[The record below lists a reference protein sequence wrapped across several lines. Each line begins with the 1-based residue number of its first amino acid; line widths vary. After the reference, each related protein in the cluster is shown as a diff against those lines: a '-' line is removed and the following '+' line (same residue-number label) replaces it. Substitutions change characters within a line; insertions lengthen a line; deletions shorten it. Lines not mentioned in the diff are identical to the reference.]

1 MLYFTGFADEV
12 SGDID
17 VQIKATQELDW
28 NFIEAR
34 NIEGENLT
42 DISDKKFE
50 EVYRKLTESGVNI
63 SCFGSKVA
71 NWGKSPYKEEDYEQ
85 SIEELKR
92 AIPRM
97 KKLGTKMIRG
107 MSFFIPKNEH
117 PNNPELEK
125 SIIKK
130 LKVLVNM
137 CEQEDIIY
145 LHENCM
151 NYFSQSYEH
160 MERLIKSMDSPYFK
174 VVFDTGN
181 PVFTDNRIG
190 DPPYKKQNTWEVYQ
204 ILKHKIHY
212 IHIKDGIFI
221 KDTENY
227 FPEVDYTFPG
237 EGNGQVKKVLKD
249 LIANGYKGGISI
261 EPHMGQVYHTE
272 SYNNKDKS
280 LDEYKFNTY
289 IEYGKK
295 TMKMVE
301 NIRKSIMN
309 EEKNVNE

>member
-50 EVYRKLTESGVNI
+50 EIYSKLVESGINI

>member
-1 MLYFTGFADEV
+1 VLYFTGFADEV

-50 EVYRKLTESGVNI
+50 EIYSKLVESGINI

-204 ILKHKIHY
+204 ILKQKIHY
-212 IHIKDGIFI
+212 VHIKDGIFI

-227 FPEVDYTFPG
+227 FPEVEYTFPG

-249 LIANGYKGGISI
+249 LIANGYEGGISI
-261 EPHMGQVYHTE
+261 EPHMGAVYHKK
-272 SYNNKDKS
+272 SSNNKNES
-280 LDEYKFNTY
+280 LDQYKFNTY

-301 NIRKSIMN
+301 DIRKSMMN
-309 EEKNVNE
+309 EEKNNNE

>member
-1 MLYFTGFADEV
+1 VLYFTGFADEV

-50 EVYRKLTESGVNI
+50 EIYSKLVESGINI

-272 SYNNKDKS
+272 SYNNNDKS

>member
-1 MLYFTGFADEV
+1 VLYFTGFADEV

>member
-12 SGDID
+12 NGDID
-17 VQIKATQELDW
+17 VQIKATKGLGW

-34 NIEGENLT
+34 NIEGKNIT

-50 EVYRKLTESGVNI
+50 EIYSKLMESGINI

-71 NWGKSPYKEEDYEQ
+71 NWGKSPYKEEDYKQ

-117 PNNPELEK
+117 PDNPDLDK

-130 LKVLVNM
+130 LKVLVSM

-160 MERLIKSMDSPYFK
+160 MKRLIESMDSPYFK

-204 ILKHKIHY
+204 ILKQKIQSV
-212 IHIKDGIFI
+212 HIKDGIFI

-227 FPEVDYTFPG
+227 FPEVEYTFPG

-249 LIANGYKGGISI
+249 LIANGYEGGISI
-261 EPHMGQVYHTE
+261 EPHMGEVYHKK
-272 SYNNKDKS
+272 SYNDKNES

-301 NIRKSIMN
+301 DIRKSIMN
-309 EEKNVNE
+309 EEKNSNE

>member
-1 MLYFTGFADEV
+1 VLYFTGFADEV

-50 EVYRKLTESGVNI
+50 EIYSKLVESGINI

>member
-107 MSFFIPKNEH
+107 MSFFIPKNEY

-272 SYNNKDKS
+272 SYNNNDKS

>member
-17 VQIKATQELDW
+17 VQIKATKGLGW

-34 NIEGENLT
+34 NIEGKNIT

-50 EVYRKLTESGVNI
+50 EIYSKLMESGINI

-71 NWGKSPYKEEDYEQ
+71 NWGKSPYKEEDYKQ

-117 PNNPELEK
+117 PDNPDLDK

-130 LKVLVNM
+130 LKVLVSM

>member
-1 MLYFTGFADEV
+1 VLYFTGFADEV

-107 MSFFIPKNEH
+107 MSFFIPKNEY

>member
-17 VQIKATQELDW
+17 VQIKSTKELAW

-34 NIEGENLT
+34 NIEGKNIT

-50 EVYRKLTESGVNI
+50 EIYSKLMESGINI

-71 NWGKSPYKEEDYEQ
+71 NWGKSPYKEEDYKQ

-117 PNNPELEK
+117 PDNPDLEN

-130 LKVLVNM
+130 LKVLVSM

-160 MERLIKSMDSPYFK
+160 MKRLIESIDSPYFK

-204 ILKHKIHY
+204 ILKQKIHY
-212 IHIKDGIFI
+212 VHIKDGIFI

-227 FPEVDYTFPG
+227 FPEVEYTFPG

-249 LIANGYKGGISI
+249 LIANGYEGGISI
-261 EPHMGQVYHTE
+261 EPHMGEVYHKK
-272 SYNNKDKS
+272 SDNDKNES

-301 NIRKSIMN
+301 DIRKSIMN
-309 EEKNVNE
+309 EEKNSNE

>member
-107 MSFFIPKNEH
+107 MSFFIPKNEY

>member
-1 MLYFTGFADEV
+1 VLYFTGFADEV

-50 EVYRKLTESGVNI
+50 EIYSKLVESGINI

-204 ILKHKIHY
+204 ILKQKIHY
-212 IHIKDGIFI
+212 VHIKDGIFI

-227 FPEVDYTFPG
+227 FPEVEYTFPG

-249 LIANGYKGGISI
+249 LIANGYEGGISI
-261 EPHMGQVYHTE
+261 EPHMGAVYHKK
-272 SYNNKDKS
+272 SSNNK
-280 LDEYKFNTY
+280 N
-289 IEYGKK
+289 
-295 TMKMVE
+295 
-301 NIRKSIMN
+301 
-309 EEKNVNE
+309 

>member
-1 MLYFTGFADEV
+1 VLYFTGFADEV
-12 SGDID
+12 SDDID
-17 VQIKATQELDW
+17 VQIKATKELGW

-50 EVYRKLTESGVNI
+50 EVYRKLAVSGVNI

-97 KKLGTKMIRG
+97 KQLGTKMIRG

-137 CEQEDIIY
+137 CEQEEIIY

-237 EGNGQVKKVLKD
+237 EGDGQVGKILKD
-249 LIANGYKGGISI
+249 LIVNGYDGGISI
-261 EPHMGQVYHTE
+261 EPHMGQVYHTK
-272 SYNNKDKS
+272 SYNNKDQS

-295 TMKMVE
+295 TMNMVE

>member
-17 VQIKATQELDW
+17 VQIRATQDLGW
-28 NFIEAR
+28 KYIEAR
-34 NIEGENLT
+34 NIEGENIT

-50 EVYRKLTESGVNI
+50 EVYGKLSQSEINI

-71 NWGKSPYKEEDYEQ
+71 NWGKSPYKEEDYKQ
-85 SIEELKR
+85 SIAELQR

-107 MSFFIPKNEH
+107 MSFFIPKDE
-117 PNNPELEK
+117 NPVNPDLEK

-130 LKVLVNM
+130 LKVLVSM
-137 CEQEDIIY
+137 CEKEDIIY

-160 MERLIKSMDSPYFK
+160 MKRLIENIDSPNFK

-190 DPPYKKQNTWEVYQ
+190 KPPYKKQNTWEVYQ
-204 ILKHKIHY
+204 ILKQKIHY
-212 IHIKDGIFI
+212 VHIKDGIFI

-227 FPEVDYTFPG
+227 FPEVEYTFPG

-249 LIANGYKGGISI
+249 LIANDYEGGISI
-261 EPHMGQVYHTE
+261 EPHMGAVYHKKPSDNKNE
-272 SYNNKDKS
+272 S
-280 LDEYKFNTY
+280 LGQYKFNTY
-289 IEYGKK
+289 IEYGEK
-295 TMKMVE
+295 TMKMVKD
-301 NIRKSIMN
+301 IRKSITN
-309 EEKNVNE
+309 EEKDIKS